1 MPFNS
6 VAAKAPGPQLKKSSR
21 ISSREVLDSRPST
34 PSSQLS
40 AHSRERP
47 ERRRQGTKVYL
58 TAKLNNLVVTPP
70 PSGSN
75 TRESSRR
82 RVDSAT
88 TTPPKPGMQ
97 RPRNPL
103 QALIQSQPDYESD
116 EEL

>member
-1 MPFNS
+1 M
-6 VAAKAPGPQLKKSSR
+6 V
-21 ISSREVLDSRPST
+21 D
-34 PSSQLS
+34 
-40 AHSRERP
+40 
-47 ERRRQGTKVYL
+47 L

-88 TTPPKPGMQ
+88 TTPPKPDMQ

-103 QALIQSQPDYESD
+103 QALIQNQPGYESD